1 MWAWGLTALRTRWLP
16 RASAGLGPRGP
27 QGAWPPPLRGPAFG
41 ICPAPCHPQVP
52 WAGDSPGHPR
62 RCWALGV
69 GMSSPAGALAAT
81 PTPTPTPCCC
91 VRPQRWGLSQPPSPL
106 QGSHHEQAPFL
117 GGQRVSSAAWCADSG
132 SSGVVGCLL
141 FSLCPRWEGLPL
153 QRPLCVGDRPRDCF
167 PSPGAVPVA
176 RRDPDPSS
184 C

>member
-1 MWAWGLTALRTRWLP
+1 MDVGLGAHSAEDQMAPTSECRLGPPGTSGSLATASSRPRLWHLPCPLSPSGPLGRRLP
-16 RASAGLGPRGP
+16 RAPKEVLGP
-27 QGAWPPPLRGPAFG
+27 
-41 ICPAPCHPQVP
+41 
-52 WAGDSPGHPR
+52 
-62 RCWALGV
+62 GV

-81 PTPTPTPCCC
+81 PPHPTPCCC